1 MGTLVRTQVQAVE
14 SLRLRFP
21 LTFYVYTAS
30 RGRTQ
35 LTACRTLSGGNFVTN
50 VGVLRIGVGLSDR
63 ACVGLS
69 WQDKSKLTNE
79 LPCVSLSLGTFDIFL
94 YSHE

>member
-1 MGTLVRTQVQAVE
+1 M
-14 SLRLRFP
+14 
-21 LTFYVYTAS
+21 
-30 RGRTQ
+30 
-35 LTACRTLSGGNFVTN
+35 
-50 VGVLRIGVGLSDR
+50 GVLRIGVGLSDR

-94 YSHE
+94 YSHEQLIYVFLELEVCMFFPEVCRLS